1 MQSTKAKIQTLDQL
15 LAKVQAWRDK
25 GNKIVFTNGCFDILH
40 LGHVDYL
47 ERSKAEGDVLVVGI
61 NSDESVKR
69 LKGDERPLQN
79 QESRS
84 RVIAAL
90 GCVDAVVLFGEDTP
104 LNLILAIGPD
114 VLVKGA
120 DYTEEQVVGAKE
132 VVSRGGKLVLIPFVE
147 GFSTTRIV
155 NRMKQNP

>member
-79 QESRS
+79 QESRC

-90 GCVDAVVLFGEDTP
+90 GCVDAVVMFGEDTP
-104 LNLILAIGPD
+104 LHLISAIGPD

-120 DYTEEQVVGAKE
+120 DYTAEQVVGAKE

>member
-1 MQSTKAKIQTLDQL
+1 
-15 LAKVQAWRDK
+15 
-25 GNKIVFTNGCFDILH
+25 
-40 LGHVDYL
+40 VDYL